1 MPVVCEASLIA
12 CLINGGKVRPPF
24 RSKQEVVI
32 NSPLE
37 AVWAFNMDLRR
48 ISEFHPRV
56 WKVDL
61 ISGKASRE
69 AGVAYQ
75 CHLIGGKHT
84 CVEKDIEIVPMER
97 IVTIL
102 PEDSFGISKILSD
115 YTVETR
121 LQRLGDFA
129 TEVEISHFYSTKT
142 LKAWLLNL
150 IARRKIARDTQ
161 AMLNAMKAAVE
172 GGTRSE

>member
-1 MPVVCEASLIA
+1 
-12 CLINGGKVRPPF
+12 
-24 RSKQEVVI
+24 
-32 NSPLE
+32 
-37 AVWAFNMDLRR
+37 MDLRR

-61 ISGKASRE
+61 ISGKAFRE

>member
-1 MPVVCEASLIA
+1 M
-12 CLINGGKVRPPF
+12 NGGKVRPPF

-37 AVWAFNMDLRR
+37 AVWAFNMDLRK
-48 ISEFHPRV
+48 IAEFHPRV

-61 ISGKASRE
+61 ISGKDSRE
-69 AGVAYQ
+69 AGVAYR
-75 CHLIGGKHT
+75 CHLTGGKHT
-84 CVEKDIEIVPMER
+84 CIEKDIEIVPMER

-102 PEDSFGISKILSD
+102 PEDSFGISKVLND
-115 YTVETR
+115 YTVETS
-121 LQRLGDFA
+121 LQRLGDLA
-129 TEVEISHFYSTKT
+129 TRVRISHFYSTKT
-142 LKAWLLNL
+142 FKAWLLNL

-172 GGTRSE
+172 GGTRCAL

>member
-1 MPVVCEASLIA
+1 
-12 CLINGGKVRPPF
+12 
-24 RSKQEVVI
+24 
-32 NSPLE
+32 
-37 AVWAFNMDLRR
+37 MDLRR

-69 AGVAYQ
+69 AGVAYE

>member
-1 MPVVCEASLIA
+1 
-12 CLINGGKVRPPF
+12 
-24 RSKQEVVI
+24 
-32 NSPLE
+32 
-37 AVWAFNMDLRR
+37 MDLRR

-129 TEVEISHFYSTKT
+129 TGVEISHFYSTKT